1 VISLGKM
8 KISHGRAEKELEK
21 SWKNLRFGAI
31 LRRKMQKSFG
41 FSTKNDF
48 NETQSYTQPG
58 NRTLGST

>member
-1 VISLGKM
+1 M
-8 KISHGRAEKELEK
+8 QISHGKAEKKLK
-21 SWKNLRFGAI
+21 KAGKTCFFVI
-31 LRRKMQKSFG
+31 LRRKMQNSFG